1 MTAPRALTSTVPLG
15 CECVCVR
22 VWRACVRTR
31 RRGDTQFYRYAL
43 HTTCS
48 FPVSLTGV
56 DSSMVKTEQSL
67 YEIVQMK
74 LFLDRLAE
82 LKRANGAASLRE
94 CSVCGQAPVIAGC
107 TQCTTAHDA
116 PFYLCAAH
124 ATDHTT
130 MIYAR
135 DHSVEHV

>member
-1 MTAPRALTSTVPLG
+1 MG
-15 CECVCVR
+15 CECVCV
-22 VWRACVRTR
+22 CVRVYACTY

-43 HTTCS
+43 HATCT
-48 FPVSLTGV
+48 FPVSLGA
-56 DSSMVKTEQSL
+56 DSSTVKTEQSL

-82 LKRANGAASLRE
+82 LKRTNSAVSARRCAM
-94 CSVCGQAPVIAGC
+94 CGQGPVTAGC
-107 TQCTTAHDA
+107 TQCTTAHDD

-124 ATDHTT
+124 ATEHTT
-130 MIYAR
+130 MAYAR